1 MHWGEGSGK
10 QSAGDCRKETQ
21 GHSKVVLDIQLGDV
35 EEEMQSTVGE
45 GSILRAA
52 KSYSRNPSL
61 LINGK
66 HRAVLGVLSLMS
78 YFGTGEYLSVLEVF
92 VCSGAGS

>member
-1 MHWGEGSGK
+1 MEAECW
-10 QSAGDCRKETQ
+10 CKETQ

-52 KSYSRNPSL
+52 KSYSRNLSL
-61 LINGK
+61 LIMESTE
-66 HRAVLGVLSLMS
+66 L
-78 YFGTGEYLSVLEVF
+78 F
-92 VCSGAGS
+92 

>member
-1 MHWGEGSGK
+1 MHWGGGRWK
-10 QSAGDCRKETQ
+10 QSAGGWSKETQ

-52 KSYSRNPSL
+52 KSYSRNLSL
-61 LINGK
+61 LIMESTE
-66 HRAVLGVLSLMS
+66 L
-78 YFGTGEYLSVLEVF
+78 F
-92 VCSGAGS
+92 